1 MDGQQSDLPAVA
13 ELPVQRAPQEPVSS
27 ADVLRSFGLEALV
40 ELVEGSAYGICV
52 TGADHRWVYLNPA
65 GCRLVGRSFEQ
76 VRGADYLLHFPE
88 HEREALLRLEG
99 EQRAGDTDFYTNTVV
114 RPDGST
120 VEITWSGSV
129 LHVGDAELAPA
140 VFHPTSV
147 LGRPPRLSGGSLTE
161 VLDDLAREA
170 VAATRG
176 VAAVV
181 LVEDPDDGRLR
192 VAAHDGVP
200 SAVVDVVRTSAL
212 RLADLPGGELLT
224 AGRVLLLSDDRTRL
238 AAQPMTARLA
248 ALAGGP
254 DWHGSAKVPLHRGGQ
269 VVGCLVVLLPPGVTA
284 PSETELVR
292 WSALGA
298 HASVALADEELR
310 RQAARAAAEQE
321 RRRLGR
327 DLHDSVSSAL
337 FALHTRTQVV
347 DRALAAGDTALL
359 AEAAQDMQA
368 LSGQAIAE
376 LRAMVSAMRED
387 EPATAGDGAH
397 DLAAAFERLA
407 ATTRSR
413 DGLAVRLR
421 LAQPLP
427 PVPPGTAEHL
437 VRITTE
443 AVHNCVKHAGARE
456 VRVELDVRG
465 SELVLV
471 VADEGRGFDACAVA
485 GAGHGQRTM
494 RERAVLCGGWLHVD
508 TAPGR
513 GTRVVARVP
522 LPG

>member
-1 MDGQQSDLPAVA
+1 MDGPQADLPAVA
-13 ELPVQRAPQEPVSS
+13 GLPAQRGPQEITS
-27 ADVLRSFGLEALV
+27 AEVLRSFGLDALV

-52 TGADHRWVYLNPA
+52 TGEDHRWLYLNPA
-65 GCRLVGRSFEQ
+65 GCRLVGRPFEQ
-76 VRGADYLLHFPE
+76 VRGEDYLLHFPE
-88 HEREALLRLEG
+88 HERAALLRLEG

-129 LHVGDAELAPA
+129 LHVGGEELAPA

-147 LGRPPRLSGGSLTE
+147 LGRPPRLSGGSLGE

-170 VAATRG
+170 VAVTRG
-176 VAAVV
+176 VASVV
-181 LVEDPDDGRLR
+181 LVEDPVDGRLR

-200 SAVVDVVRTSAL
+200 GAVADVVGAARL

-238 AAQPMTARLA
+238 AAEPSTASLA
-248 ALAGGP
+248 ALTGGP

-269 VVGCLVVLLPPGVTA
+269 VVGCLVVLLPPAVTA

-347 DRALAAGDTALL
+347 DRALAAGDSALL
-359 AEAAQDMQA
+359 AEAAKDMQL

-387 EPATAGDGAH
+387 APADGR
-397 DLAAAFERLA
+397 AAAPDLPAALEQLV

-413 DGLAVRLR
+413 DGLPVQLR
-421 LAQPLP
+421 LAQPLQ
-427 PVPPGTAEHL
+427 PVLPATAEHL
-437 VRITTE
+437 ARIAAE
-443 AVHNCVKHAGARE
+443 ALHNGVKHAAATA
-456 VRVELDVRG
+456 VTVELGVRG

-471 VADEGRGFDACAVA
+471 VQDDGCGFEASAVV

>member
-1 MDGQQSDLPAVA
+1 M
-13 ELPVQRAPQEPVSS
+13 
-27 ADVLRSFGLEALV
+27 
-40 ELVEGSAYGICV
+40 
-52 TGADHRWVYLNPA
+52 
-65 GCRLVGRSFEQ
+65 
-76 VRGADYLLHFPE
+76 
-88 HEREALLRLEG
+88 
-99 EQRAGDTDFYTNTVV
+99 V

-170 VAATRG
+170 VAVTRG

-181 LVEDPDDGRLR
+181 LVEDPVDGRLR

-200 SAVVDVVRTSAL
+200 GAVVDVVRASGL
-212 RLADLPGGELLT
+212 RLADLPGGDLLT
-224 AGRVLLLSDDRTRL
+224 AGRVLLLSDDRSRL
-238 AAQPMTARLA
+238 AAEPATAHLA
-248 ALAGGP
+248 ALTGGP

-269 VVGCLVVLLPPGVTA
+269 VVGCLVVLLPPAVTA

-347 DRALAAGDTALL
+347 DRALAAGDAALL
-359 AEAAQDMQA
+359 AEAAKDMQL

-387 EPATAGDGAH
+387 DPATAGDVA
-397 DLAAAFERLA
+397 DLPAAFERLA

-413 DGLAVRLR
+413 DGLAVHLR

-427 PVPPGTAEHL
+427 PVPTGTAEHL
-437 VRITTE
+437 VRIATE
-443 AVHNCVKHAGARE
+443 AVHNCVKHAAASSVE
-456 VRVELDVRG
+456 VGLEVRG

-471 VADEGRGFDACAVA
+471 VQDDGRGFDASAVS